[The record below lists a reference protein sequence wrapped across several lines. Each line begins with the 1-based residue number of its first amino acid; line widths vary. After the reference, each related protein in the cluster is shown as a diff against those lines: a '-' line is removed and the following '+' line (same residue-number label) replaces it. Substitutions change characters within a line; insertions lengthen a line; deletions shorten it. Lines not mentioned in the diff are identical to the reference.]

1 MEELE
6 TLYRSLWEQRSRDE
20 QPSFLPRHA
29 VVSPDDNSLKSVFG
43 RVAWA
48 LSTTTVDSDIVVL
61 SCRLVLHFC
70 SRFTASKPVSE

>member
-48 LSTTTVDSDIVVL
+48 LSTTTVDSDIVVPFSFAL
-61 SCRLVLHFC
+61 LPTFHSD
-70 SRFTASKPVSE
+70 